1 VWLSLL
7 ALALGGFGI
16 GTTEFA
22 SMGVLPDI
30 ARDLG
35 VSIPSAGH
43 AITAYALGVVV
54 GAPLFAVLGARR
66 PRKGLLLWLAAGLA
80 VANLLSALAP
90 TFPTLVLAR
99 FLSGLPHGAY
109 FGIAAVVASA
119 LVPPSRRARAVA
131 TTMTGLTVA
140 NIVGVPLTT
149 WLGQALGW
157 RSTYV
162 TVVAIAAL
170 TVIAV
175 ELAVPRVAAVD
186 GASPRRE
193 LSALRQPLVWL
204 TLLIGAIGFGGF
216 FAVYSYI
223 TPTLTEVAG
232 YSEARVPVVLA
243 LLGLGMT
250 IGTVLGGHLAD
261 WSVLRTLVIGP
272 VLTVA
277 ALLAFPITARGVI
290 TAAVTAFL
298 LGTVMSSSL
307 PALTARLLDVAGDG
321 KALAATLNHSAL
333 NVANALGAWLGGVV
347 IAAGLGYTAPAVV
360 GALLAVAGLGVLGIS
375 VLVERRQSLDVAETV
390 EPLAA

>member
-232 YSEARVPVVLA
+232 YPEARVPVVLA

-375 VLVERRQSLDVAETV
+375 VLVERRQSLDVAEAV

>member
-277 ALLAFPITARGVI
+277 ALLAFPITARGVV